1 MAVGGL
7 LALACIA
14 APERR
19 AQWDLMKSNFGT
31 RWEGQTRWFKP
42 SARGGLE
49 PSAPPMRSVYQ
60 LEFPSATPELG
71 AWRGWSVIEPGDT
84 RVVPLAEAT
93 VMERTAGSTT
103 FQFAGAGGRVSLRTD
118 GDGWGCEVNFF
129 HARRRSGLC
138 AFYGAGGEL
147 RGAMSMRFRAAPISR
162 DGNVSFVGGG
172 EHTVDHAADPIV
184 ADAAPAS
191 APPVLRAPACARAL
205 SLAPPAY
212 AISPSAP
219 ARATEDW
226 SDTRDESLVVAGFAD
241 GVWLRAPRVLSSDS
255 TVSIGCDFR
264 AVGGPFR
271 AVGLLFSDAEFAGVT
286 CHDFARS

>member
-1 MAVGGL
+1 
-7 LALACIA
+7 
-14 APERR
+14 
-19 AQWDLMKSNFGT
+19 MKSNFGT

-162 DGNVSFVGGG
+162 DGNGTFVGGG
-172 EHTVDHAADPIV
+172 EYTVDHDSETLTEVWNFDPDV
-184 ADAAPAS
+184 YAGTNGDAWRLENGNTLHVIGS
-191 APPVLRAPACARAL
+191 AGHVVEVNPDSEVIWHLNFGDDHLMGRGEFINDL
-205 SLAPPAY
+205 YTLAKGSY
-212 AISPSAP
+212 
-219 ARATEDW
+219 
-226 SDTRDESLVVAGFAD
+226 
-241 GVWLRAPRVLSSDS
+241 
-255 TVSIGCDFR
+255 
-264 AVGGPFR
+264 
-271 AVGLLFSDAEFAGVT
+271 
-286 CHDFARS
+286 